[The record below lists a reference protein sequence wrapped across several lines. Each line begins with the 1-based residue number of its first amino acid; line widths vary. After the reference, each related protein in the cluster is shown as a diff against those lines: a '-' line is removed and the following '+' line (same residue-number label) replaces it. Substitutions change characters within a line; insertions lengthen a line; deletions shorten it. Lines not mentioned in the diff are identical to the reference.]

1 MKKIIIII
9 ILLIFPYVSSYPQT
23 VSDIL
28 EYALPSVVTVAIFKT
43 EDASRM
49 LGFVDEKMRGDN
61 IDIAY
66 EKILDLSGAK
76 STGSG
81 FVIERNGEKYVITN
95 AHVIDNAS
103 SDKGS
108 IVAYTINRT
117 KYDMELVG
125 GDTFYDIAV
134 LKFLDIPGPEINTID
149 FRNTEVRI
157 GEQVYALGNPLGD
170 YPYSVSDGIIS
181 GKNRIR
187 KGIMGKFGFLQTTA
201 TIIWGNSG
209 GPLIDIN
216 GEVVGINSQI
226 EIVQKQ
232 FQSFI
237 QPQINFALE
246 SSICNKLV
254 NDIID
259 FGIVKRAYLGIEIS
273 KTKKIPSRKEKF
285 LNYSLIITGIIEGSP
300 ADKSESLKNKIG
312 YKITEINNI
321 EVKNLQEVLC
331 EFEKIIP
338 GENVNLHINQNT
350 DHENIEIKSEIL
362 KSDELEKIAYYALKD
377 LGTFKIKSEEEGVYL
392 EDPKYSREWKIMSAG
407 IVFSKNN
414 KFLWKIKNMFDLGA
428 ALRFSGPYG
437 VLDCCLLKRGD
448 YEGNA
453 KIETLHLSGN
463 ENEYKYTIWY

>member
-209 GPLIDIN
+209 GPLFDNN
-216 GEVVGINSQI
+216 G
-226 EIVQKQ
+226 K
-232 FQSFI
+232 
-237 QPQINFALE
+237 
-246 SSICNKLV
+246 
-254 NDIID
+254 II
-259 FGIVKRAYLGIEIS
+259 GIVNAKHVLAENATYAVKSSYLMNMIESLQS
-273 KTKKIPSRKEKF
+273 KPTLQTVNTLSGKNLTSQVK
-285 LNYSLIITGIIEGSP
+285 LIKDFVFIIE
-300 ADKSESLKNKIG
+300 
-312 YKITEINNI
+312 
-321 EVKNLQEVLC
+321 
-331 EFEKIIP
+331 
-338 GENVNLHINQNT
+338 VN
-350 DHENIEIKSEIL
+350 
-362 KSDELEKIAYYALKD
+362 
-377 LGTFKIKSEEEGVYL
+377 
-392 EDPKYSREWKIMSAG
+392 
-407 IVFSKNN
+407 
-414 KFLWKIKNMFDLGA
+414 
-428 ALRFSGPYG
+428 
-437 VLDCCLLKRGD
+437 
-448 YEGNA
+448 
-453 KIETLHLSGN
+453 
-463 ENEYKYTIWY
+463 